1 MRFDG
6 PVVEVGEVLQMEDG
20 DLAVETCITRAL
32 PPAVTL
38 EQGIERIRETV
49 EDLKLNPPSTSSGFL
64 RFQVGFGI
72 LHFMFKKTQ
81 FCFLESSF

>member
-6 PVVEVGEVLQMEDG
+6 PAVEVSEVSEMEDG

-32 PPAVTL
+32 PPALTL
-38 EQGIERIRETV
+38 EQGIEKIREAV

-64 RFQVGFGI
+64 RFQVS
-72 LHFMFKKTQ
+72 LE
-81 FCFLESSF
+81 FCIFC